1 MRFLVYLLPFL
12 VVTVVMSFR
21 FGTVGRTKVLR
32 HLSMVSTDNK
42 PITKNFVEQ
51 IGSAGIASAAIVA
64 AAAVNQA
71 VSMRQL
77 NAPDADKTFVYRD
90 GAADGRAG
98 KVDEFGLPLIY
109 DANLIQAYWK
119 TQGSALTDRW
129 TQFLGYAVPYLTR
142 VITMLV
148 SGGTPELQRNGA
160 SLAKEA
166 RIIFEKLGRY
176 SYLYPPPLISL

>member
-1 MRFLVYLLPFL
+1 MQFLHFVLLTFL
-12 VVTVVMSFR
+12 IVVSVVMSFVR
-21 FGTVGRTKVLR
+21 LGPVVGSRSSNVLR
-32 HLSMVSTDNK
+32 HFSMVTATDK
-42 PITKNFVEQ
+42 PVTKNIVEQ
-51 IGSAGIASAAIVA
+51 IGSAGLASAAIVA

-77 NAPDADKTFVYRD
+77 DAPDADKTFVYRD

-98 KVDEFGLPLIY
+98 KVDEFGLPLVY

-160 SLAKEA
+160 SLAKDA
-166 RIIFEKLGRY
+166 RIIFEKLGK
-176 SYLYPPPLISL
+176 SSS